1 MQPSQ
6 ARQLATDSRDIHGWF
21 EAHGLFAL
29 IDSAQR
35 ASGVRGDLF
44 EIGAHHG
51 KSAVMLGN
59 MAAETETIAV
69 CDIFGEQDRNAS
81 GSGAGDRAT
90 FQRNMDRFA
99 PAREL
104 RVHQCLSSDL
114 TAEEVGACRFF
125 HVDGGHLVDE
135 ARSDL
140 QLGAEVTI
148 DRGTIVVDDPYRIE
162 WPGVTEAIVWFLA
175 ERTDWAPVALG
186 FNKLVLC
193 RKPSLELYS
202 TAFESDDVWSYID
215 ARVFDRKRL
224 PVVGTDTTIFYVPTY
239 RQIPALLTSVAR
251 ARWLYDK
258 VRRRRSR

>member
-6 ARQLATDSRDIHGWF
+6 ARQLAKDTRGVRGWF

-51 KSAVMLGN
+51 KSAVMLGA
-59 MAAETETIAV
+59 MAAETETVGV
-69 CDIFGEQDRNAS
+69 CDIFGEQDGNAS
-81 GSGAGDRAT
+81 GSGSGDRAS
-90 FQRNMDRFA
+90 FQHNMDRFA
-99 PAREL
+99 PARQL

-114 TAEEVGACRFF
+114 TVKDIGPCRFF
-125 HVDGGHLVDE
+125 HIDGGHLAEE
-135 ARSDL
+135 ARNDL
-140 QLGAEVTI
+140 QLGAEVTV

-162 WPGVTEAIVWFLA
+162 WPGVTEAIVAFLT

-193 RKPSLELYS
+193 RRPSLELYS
-202 TAFESDDVWSYID
+202 AAIESDDAWSYID
-215 ARVFDRKRL
+215 ARVYDRKRL
-224 PVVGTDTTIFYVPTY
+224 PIIGTDTTIFYVPTY
-239 RQIPALLTSVAR
+239 RQLPALFASVAR
-251 ARWLYDK
+251 ARWWCDK
-258 VRRRRSR
+258 VRRRLGR

>member
-81 GSGAGDRAT
+81 GSGAGDRA
-90 FQRNMDRFA
+90 
-99 PAREL
+99 
-104 RVHQCLSSDL
+104 
-114 TAEEVGACRFF
+114 
-125 HVDGGHLVDE
+125 
-135 ARSDL
+135 
-140 QLGAEVTI
+140 
-148 DRGTIVVDDPYRIE
+148 
-162 WPGVTEAIVWFLA
+162 
-175 ERTDWAPVALG
+175 
-186 FNKLVLC
+186 
-193 RKPSLELYS
+193 
-202 TAFESDDVWSYID
+202 
-215 ARVFDRKRL
+215 
-224 PVVGTDTTIFYVPTY
+224 
-239 RQIPALLTSVAR
+239 
-251 ARWLYDK
+251 
-258 VRRRRSR
+258 RRSSATWIGSRQLASYACTNASQAT